1 VTLEARPASAEDRA
15 ILEALTVDETQR
27 HFVGS
32 NRKTF
37 RQWPDEPGAE
47 VFGLWDGETAVGL
60 MACIDMRDRP
70 DRSSSDDPETAYLW
84 RLMVASGH
92 QGKGYGRAALSLF
105 ERWAADRGLYRLE
118 ISIVPENTM
127 ARALYTSFGFRPT
140 GRVVD
145 GEDVLVRPAMA
156 YPRQTP

>member
-1 VTLEARPASAEDRA
+1 VTLEARPARPEDRA
-15 ILEALTVDETQR
+15 ILEALNVDPAQR

-70 DRSSSDDPETAYLW
+70 DRSSANDPQTAYLW
-84 RLMVASGH
+84 RLMVASEH
-92 QGKGYGRAALSLF
+92 QGKGFGRAALSLF

-118 ISIVPENTM
+118 ISVVPENTI

-140 GRVVD
+140 GRVVE
-145 GEDVLVRPAMA
+145 GEDVLKRPAKA
-156 YPRQTP
+156 RQRQIT

>member
-1 VTLEARPASAEDRA
+1 
-15 ILEALTVDETQR
+15 
-27 HFVGS
+27 
-32 NRKTF
+32 
-37 RQWPDEPGAE
+37 
-47 VFGLWDGETAVGL
+47 
-60 MACIDMRDRP
+60 
-70 DRSSSDDPETAYLW
+70 
-84 RLMVASGH
+84 
-92 QGKGYGRAALSLF
+92 
-105 ERWAADRGLYRLE
+105 LYRLE